1 MIKRLKLY
9 FFLRRLSV
17 NHAWRASGDKKFIQ
31 MG

>member
-9 FFLRRLSV
+9 FFLRRLGV
-17 NHAWRASGDKKFIQ
+17 NRAWRASGDKKFIQ